1 MAQTNE
7 RRSGTKRNEGNE
19 DQRTDSLWSENEAL
33 VSPSVSRC
41 VALGNGIRIKAI
53 KLDVNAAT
61 NSPDFRLNMVLSRRL
76 GC

>member
-19 DQRTDSLWSENEAL
+19 DQRTDSLWSKNEAL

-41 VALGNGIRIKAI
+41 VALGYGVRIKAI
-53 KLDVNAAT
+53 ELNDNAAI
-61 NSPDFRLNMVLSRRL
+61 NSPDFRLNMVLSWRL
-76 GC
+76 SC